1 MQKKLI
7 QWIVLSQQPFTIVEE
22 TSFLNFLQALYPR
35 IKLPVANTIK
45 NHLINY
51 HKNGI
56 EIIQEILQNL
66 PGKISFTT
74 DLWTSPS
81 AKNFMA
87 ITAHFINDK
96 WELESLVLDFAQ
108 IWGKHSGDNIKNI
121 FTSCLES
128 FKIQTKVN
136 FSLNII

>member
-7 QWIVLSQQPFTIVEE
+7 QWIVLSQQSFTIVEE

-108 IWGKHSGDNIKNI
+108 I
-121 FTSCLES
+121 
-128 FKIQTKVN
+128 
-136 FSLNII
+136 